1 VRFSSSILAFFAIGI
16 VVTDLDVSSDDE
28 ADVVD
33 EAPKLPRSVLQALL
47 CGPKR
52 GDPPLPDLLS
62 PPVLSRLALQPQVP
76 PSLLDPDLGSLFE
89 PGVDEA
95 MEVE

>member
-1 VRFSSSILAFFAIGI
+1 VRFSFSILAFFAIGI

-47 CGPKR
+47 RGPKR
-52 GDPPLPDLLS
+52 GDPPLPGLPS
-62 PPVLSRLALQPQVP
+62 PPVLSRLALQPQDP
-76 PSLLDPDLGSLFE
+76 PSLLDLDPGSIFE